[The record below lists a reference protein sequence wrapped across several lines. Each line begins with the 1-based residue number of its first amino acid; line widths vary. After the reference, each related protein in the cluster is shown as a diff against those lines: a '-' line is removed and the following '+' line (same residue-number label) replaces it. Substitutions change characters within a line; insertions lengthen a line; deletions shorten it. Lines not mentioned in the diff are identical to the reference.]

1 MEPIYSLAYQ
11 KTETSLSNNNK
22 SMKSTIL
29 FFFAIVLTLCS
40 FAQVPL
46 KFNYQ
51 AVVRNNTGVIIT
63 NQNIT
68 VKDEILDSNITTVLY
83 SETHAVTTNAQGLFS
98 LQVGGGTIKSGVFA
112 NIDWSAGNRY
122 ISTSVDLTG
131 GTNFQLMGTS
141 QLLSVPYALYA
152 KDITLKVSL
161 NGDTVQ
167 IGNKKIIIPGTSI
180 ANPVIDSLFPKEG
193 LVAYYPFNGNA
204 NDESGN
210 GNHFTVNGPILTA
223 GRNGTNNSAYLFNGI
238 QQSAQYLLLSDI
250 TKFKGPQY
258 SYSIWF
264 KPNNFFPSIPAQTNV
279 YDYSTFPFHILCSIN
294 SNNWDIGP
302 AVDLYISTK
311 ENAQLTT
318 SHWTKEFKGVVCQMP
333 QSIQK
338 DIWYNVIVTY
348 DGNTVA
354 QYLNG
359 SLICTFNSTLSFEN
373 QFDLILGGQ
382 RNGTKMDVMGGF
394 KGVIDDFKWWN
405 RALTQRE
412 ITNLAKY

>member
-1 MEPIYSLAYQ
+1 MR
-11 KTETSLSNNNK
+11 
-22 SMKSTIL
+22 STIL
-29 FFFAIVLTLCS
+29 FLICFVLTLNS
-40 FAQVPL
+40 FAQVPQ

-63 NQNIT
+63 NQNIS
-68 VKDEILDSNITTVLY
+68 VKAEILDSNINTVLY
-83 SETHAVTTNAQGLFS
+83 SETHIVTTNTQGLFS
-98 LQVGGGTIKSGVFA
+98 LQVGGGTVKSGVFT
-112 NIDWSAGNRY
+112 NIDWSSGNRY
-122 ISTSVDLTG
+122 IRTSVDLMG

-141 QLLSVPYALYA
+141 QLLSVPYALYS
-152 KDITLKVSL
+152 KEVTVKVSVS
-161 NGDTVQ
+161 GDTVQ
-167 IGNKKIIIPGTSI
+167 IGNKKIIIPGTSN
-180 ANPVIDSLFPKEG
+180 ANPVIDSLYPKEG
-193 LVAYYPFNGNA
+193 LVAYYPFSGNA

-223 GRNGTNNSAYLFNGI
+223 GRNGVNNSAYLFNGI
-238 QQSAQYLLLSDI
+238 QQSAQYLILSNI
-250 TKFKGPQY
+250 TKFKGAQY

-279 YDYSTFPFHILCSIN
+279 FDYTTIPFHALLSIN

-302 AVDLYISTK
+302 ALNLNINTK
-311 ENAQLTT
+311 ENAQLET
-318 SHWTKEFKGVVCQMP
+318 SHWTQTLKGVGCKMT

-338 DIWYNVIVTY
+338 DIWYNVTVTY
-348 DGNTVA
+348 DGNTVN

-359 SLICTFNSTLSFEN
+359 ILVCTFNSTLSFEN

-382 RNGTKMDVMGGF
+382 RNGTNMDVMAGF

-412 ITNLAKY
+412 ITNLTKY

>member
-1 MEPIYSLAYQ
+1 
-11 KTETSLSNNNK
+11 
-22 SMKSTIL
+22 MKSTIL
-29 FFFAIVLTLCS
+29 FFLAFVVTFSSL
-40 FAQVPL
+40 AQTPQ

-63 NQNIT
+63 NQNIA
-68 VKDEILDSNITTVLY
+68 VKDEILDSNINTVLY

-98 LQVGGGTIKSGVFA
+98 LQVGGGNVQSGVFA

-122 ISTSVDLTG
+122 IRTSVDLLG
-131 GTNFQLMGTS
+131 GANFQLMGTS

-210 GNHFTVNGPILTA
+210 GNHFTVNGPILTT
-223 GRNGTNNSAYLFNGI
+223 GRNGVNNSAYLFNGI
-238 QQSAQYLLLSDI
+238 QQSAQYLLLSDLS
-250 TKFKGPQY
+250 KFKGPQY

-264 KPNNFFPSIPAQTNV
+264 KPNNFFPSTPAQNNP
-279 YDYSTFPFHILCSIN
+279 YDYAAYPIHGLVSIN
-294 SNNWDIGP
+294 SNNWNNGP
-302 AVDLYISTK
+302 ALNLIIITI
-311 ENAQLTT
+311 ENAQLAT
-318 SHWTKEFKGVVCQMP
+318 SHWTP
-333 QSIQK
+333 QLKTVGCKMTESIQK

-348 DGNTVA
+348 DGNTVT

-359 SLICTFNSTLSFEN
+359 SLVCTFNSTLSFEN

-382 RNGTKMDVMGGF
+382 RNGTNMDVMGGF

-412 ITNLAKY
+412 ITNLATYR